1 MVTYNTSNI
10 KNGLKVLI
18 NNEPHVIIESEF
30 YKPGKGQAF
39 SKLKVKNLIN
49 GKTNEKTLKIGES
62 LEHADIKEKEM
73 QFLYNDNTGWIFM
86 DNETYEQIT
95 LTESLVSDNSYW
107 LKSEDICSI
116 LFFNNEVINISI
128 PNFAELQVTETEP
141 GLKGDTT
148 STAVKDAKLET
159 GVTIKVPIFINISD
173 IIKVD
178 TRSSEYISRVRGS

>member
-86 DNETYEQIT
+86 DGIISESEKSALNALDFTVFTAEYGKDIKAKDFKEV
-95 LTESLVSDNSYW
+95 LTSGEIIWQKLYNKSDPYF
-107 LKSEDICSI
+107 K
-116 LFFNNEVINISI
+116 
-128 PNFAELQVTETEP
+128 
-141 GLKGDTT
+141 
-148 STAVKDAKLET
+148 KL
-159 GVTIKVPIFINISD
+159 GK
-173 IIKVD
+173 
-178 TRSSEYISRVRGS
+178 